1 MPNDKVTSPAG
12 LVSDIQKQKLSSSG
26 GAPVHLW
33 DPPFLGDLGMRISR
47 SGEWF
52 YQDSP
57 VSRIQIVKL
66 FSTVLK
72 REDDDYFLVTPVEK
86 WRISVE
92 DAPFVAVLLDSKGS
106 GGDQALVF
114 NTNVGDEVVAGP
126 NNPIRMEYDA
136 VTGEPKPYLFV
147 RDRLEALISRNV
159 FYQLV
164 ELSEQRVI
172 DGKDVLGVTSGG
184 EFFSL
189 GEL

>member
-1 MPNDKVTSPAG
+1 MPSDKSTSPEG
-12 LVSDIQKQKLSSSG
+12 LISDIKKQQSSSG

-33 DPPFLGDLGMRISR
+33 NPPFLGDLDMRISR

-52 YQDSP
+52 YENSP
-57 VSRIQIVKL
+57 ISRIQIVKL

-72 REDDDYFLVTPVEK
+72 REEDDYYLVTPVEK

-92 DAPFVAVLLDSKGS
+92 DAPFVAVLLEPEGEGDSQTLMFS
-106 GGDQALVF
+106 
-114 NTNVGDEVVAGP
+114 TNVGEEVVAGP
-126 NNPIRMEYDA
+126 DNPIRVDYDA

-164 ELSEQRVI
+164 ELAEQRVM
-172 DGKDVLGVTSGG
+172 DGKTVLGVNSGG